1 MITNLD
7 IRKVECAVRATD
19 QLGETP
25 LWCEREKKLWWL
37 DIERPK
43 LQSFD
48 PATGKHEV
56 QSLATT
62 FLGSQALGEDG
73 SHLLALDL
81 QLHRRS
87 QATGSLVPFAH
98 IEQGL
103 DNRLNDGRVDARGR
117 FWRTCVQVRHFF
129 FSDRRDLVCGERAH
143 FLLARFARALFNAE
157 SFENKSGRR
166 RIL

>member
-1 MITNLD
+1 MITTVD
-7 IRKVECAVRATD
+7 INKVECAVRTTD

-37 DIERPK
+37 DVERPK

-48 PATGKHEV
+48 PATGRHEE
-56 QSLATT
+56 QSLECT
-62 FLGSQALGEDG
+62 FLGSHALVEDG

-81 QLHRRS
+81 ELHRRS
-87 QATGSLVPFAH
+87 HVTGLLGKFAT

-117 FWRTCVQVRHFF
+117 FWVGTMDNQLQMSRSLSCSSFKCLSRTNGLA
-129 FSDRRDLVCGERAH
+129 DLYRS
-143 FLLARFARALFNAE
+143 RMMT
-157 SFENKSGRR
+157 
-166 RIL
+166 